1 MAVHHRKVICHA
13 GAAKPTLGYQLVA
26 VYFPVSHPP
35 ALGPEERESSRIKGQ
50 RTQPPPHPQRV
61 RRDIWITGSQSEQG
75 SGRGRELRGNRSSRQ
90 KQGASSEATEDSD
103 PDADSRTQGMPRTRD
118 LLQIPVC
125 LDAGLPVDGLAE
137 I

>member
-35 ALGPEERESSRIKGQ
+35 ALGPEGEGVFKNKG
-50 RTQPPPHPQRV
+50 TTNSAPPTPQRV

-90 KQGASSEATEDSD
+90 RQGASGEATEDSD
-103 PDADSRTQGMPRTRD
+103 PDADSRTQGMLWTRD